1 MKIRWK
7 LSKSIATLG
16 LIIVASSLLI
26 AQDDDKKGLAR
37 VQKIQGKEVYVMCE
51 PIKEYEVIE
60 TINTQVMQ
68 ALTGDASI
76 EKMVKTMVERA
87 NNKEKK
93 GKVKPFD
100 AIITSDGETAILIK
114 FKENK

>member
-1 MKIRWK
+1 MVKNI
-7 LSKSIATLG
+7 
-16 LIIVASSLLI
+16 LI
-26 AQDDDKKGLAR
+26 AKLTGALFVILLSSSTSFAQDLDKKGLAK
-37 VQKIQGKEVYVMCE
+37 VQKVQGKEVYIMSE
-51 PIKEYEVIE
+51 PVKEYDVIE

-68 ALTGDASI
+68 SLTGDASI

-93 GKVKPFD
+93 GKIKPFD

-114 FKENK
+114 FKE